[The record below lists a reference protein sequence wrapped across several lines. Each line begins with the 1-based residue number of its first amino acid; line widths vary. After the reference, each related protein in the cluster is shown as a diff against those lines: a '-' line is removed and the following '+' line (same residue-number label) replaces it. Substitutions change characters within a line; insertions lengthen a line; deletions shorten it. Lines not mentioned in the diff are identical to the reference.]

1 MKTKL
6 YFARTILIL
15 LGIGMVNCEP
25 NTYSACEN
33 FAEPI
38 YGTITDLRD
47 GQTYKTVKIGEHW
60 WMAENLNW
68 GTFFID
74 HSGQAIPA
82 NPKRCYN
89 NLESNCE
96 IYGGLYSAPAALFN
110 DPCPEGWRLPTDED
124 WVALEQEIGIEDP
137 LGSRLV
143 TAESLDLLKDPEYF
157 SGQGSNCS
165 GFGVRASGNLYHN
178 FYYDSLS
185 FQNLGRSTSFVG
197 RHMVEEEYLIGV
209 LRYISDTVFSRSVI
223 HDFEGRDKNYISIRC
238 IKDE

>member
-1 MKTKL
+1 VDKL
-6 YFARTILIL
+6 SQPTLNDVIIIWKVIVRFMVDFTVLQPHFLMILVL
-15 LGIGMVNCEP
+15 
-25 NTYSACEN
+25 
-33 FAEPI
+33 
-38 YGTITDLRD
+38 
-47 GQTYKTVKIGEHW
+47 K
-60 WMAENLNW
+60 
-68 GTFFID
+68 
-74 HSGQAIPA
+74 
-82 NPKRCYN
+82 
-89 NLESNCE
+89 
-96 IYGGLYSAPAALFN
+96 GG
-110 DPCPEGWRLPTDED
+110 
-124 WVALEQEIGIEDP
+124 VALEQEIGIEDP

-197 RHMVEEEYLIGV
+197 RHLVEEEYLIGV